1 MCGSARCGGFVCAT
15 NCSKKDGLRHRSRNY
30 YTPPRYGQS
39 IQVSAGTLLLLF
51 CPQSTTTILPGVTT
65 MALPDISNLHING
78 NGYPTT
84 RTTNA
89 AGIPIPQDIEDTRG
103 DQYMEKLKQYAKSVP
118 FSIEPYS
125 QMLELLDFFLLRLTQ
140 SVEAKD
146 FDIGFLQWD
155 SMLT

>member
-1 MCGSARCGGFVCAT
+1 MRLIVQRRMVCVT
-15 NCSKKDGLRHRSRNY
+15 DQG
-30 YTPPRYGQS
+30 
-39 IQVSAGTLLLLF
+39 IITLHPVTAKAFKFRRVPYFYFF
-51 CPQSTTTILPGVTT
+51 CPQSTTTTILPGVTT

-89 AGIPIPQDIEDTRG
+89 SGIPIPEDIEDTRG

>member
-1 MCGSARCGGFVCAT
+1 
-15 NCSKKDGLRHRSRNY
+15 
-30 YTPPRYGQS
+30 
-39 IQVSAGTLLLLF
+39 
-51 CPQSTTTILPGVTT
+51 

-89 AGIPIPQDIEDTRG
+89 SGIPIPEDIEDTRG

>member
-1 MCGSARCGGFVCAT
+1 
-15 NCSKKDGLRHRSRNY
+15 
-30 YTPPRYGQS
+30 
-39 IQVSAGTLLLLF
+39 
-51 CPQSTTTILPGVTT
+51 
-65 MALPDISNLHING
+65 
-78 NGYPTT
+78 
-84 RTTNA
+84 
-89 AGIPIPQDIEDTRG
+89 
-103 DQYMEKLKQYAKSVP
+103 MEKLKQYAKSVP